1 MRRILKFFINRL
13 LKRSGIMAIERS
25 QLDALTWERNVVSTL
40 YIDRCT
46 REKRSA
52 SNHAE
57 CIVFSKDRAL
67 QLHGLLRSF
76 FEHVRPQVPIQ
87 VLYNCSGPDHQKTYD
102 EVLEIFKPEG
112 VRFVQQQSCGSFRS
126 DLLEQ
131 LAAVQSDKI
140 FFLVDDIIFTGR
152 VDLDWLCSFDS
163 DRYVPTL
170 RMGLNLKRSY
180 TMQQAQPL
188 PPLRE
193 EPATGAGTICWQWQ
207 DGVLDWGYPLSVDG
221 HLFSTDEIE
230 AMIRLIEFCAPN
242 SLEQGLQRFIKL
254 FLPRMGIAYRISKI
268 VNIPC
273 NKVQLENDNIH
284 GALHQDDL
292 LAQWQLGMQIDVQRL
307 QGFVSESAHQDIEI
321 PLTRRDCLVNSAS

>member
-1 MRRILKFFINRL
+1 MRRIIKFFVNRL
-13 LKRSGIMAIERS
+13 FKRSGLMAIERS
-25 QLDALTWERNVVSTL
+25 QVDALTWEYNVMSAL
-40 YIDRCT
+40 YIERCT
-46 REKRSA
+46 RRKRSA

-76 FEHVRPQVPIQ
+76 FEYVTPRIPVH
-87 VLYNCSGPDHQKTYD
+87 VLYDCSTPAHEKAYADVMALFSAAGIDFMRQRSS
-102 EVLEIFKPEG
+102 E
-112 VRFVQQQSCGSFRS
+112 SFRR
-126 DLLEQ
+126 DLLGQIE
-131 LAAVQSDKI
+131 AAQSDKI
-140 FFLVDDIIFTGR
+140 FFLVDDIVFTGR

-170 RMGLNLKRSY
+170 RMGQNLKRSY

-193 EPATGAGTICWQWQ
+193 DPATGTDTICWQWQ

-221 HLFSTDEIE
+221 HIFSTDEIE
-230 AMIRLIEFCAPN
+230 AMIRLIDFRAPN
-242 SLEQGLQRFIKL
+242 SLEQGLQGFIKL
-254 FLPRMGIAYRISKI
+254 FLPRMGIAYSTSKI

-273 NKVQLENDNIH
+273 NKVQRENNNIH
-284 GALHQDDL
+284 GGLHQDDL
-292 LAQWQLGMQIDVQRL
+292 LKQWQLGMQMDVQRL

-321 PLTRRDCLVNSAS
+321 PLTRRDCFSNRTT

>member
-1 MRRILKFFINRL
+1 MNRL
-13 LKRSGIMAIERS
+13 LKRSGIIAVKRS
-25 QLDALTWERNVVSTL
+25 QWEALTWEHTALSTL
-40 YIDRCT
+40 YMDRCT
-46 REKRSA
+46 RKKRSA

-67 QLHGLLRSF
+67 QLHGHLLSF
-76 FEHVRPQVPIQ
+76 FEHVRPRAPIQ
-87 VLYNCSGPDHQKTYD
+87 VLYDCSGPDHQKAYD
-102 EVLEIFKPEG
+102 EVMEIFKHEG
-112 VRFVQQQSCGSFRS
+112 VRFVRQQSHGSFRS
-126 DLLEQ
+126 DLLGQ
-131 LAAVQSDKI
+131 LEKVKSEKI
-140 FFLVDDIIFTGR
+140 FFLVDDIVFTDR

-193 EPATGAGTICWQWQ
+193 YPATGTDTICWQWQ

-221 HLFSTDEIE
+221 HLFSTGEFE
-230 AMIRLIEFCAPN
+230 AMIRLIDFRAPN
-242 SLEQGLQRFIKL
+242 SLEENLQRFKAL
-254 FLPRMGIAYRISKI
+254 FLPRFGIAYRRSKI

-273 NKVQLENDNIH
+273 NKVQRENNNIH
-284 GALHQDDL
+284 GGLHQDDL
-292 LAQWQLGMQIDVQRL
+292 LKQWQLGMQMDVQSL

-321 PLTRRDCLVNSAS
+321 PLTRRDRLVNSTS